1 MRIAFYAP
9 LKPPDHPVPS
19 GDRRMARLLMAAL
32 VAAGH
37 TPVLAARFKSRDGRG
52 DPARQARL
60 RALGVRLADR
70 YLRRIAAHPSER
82 PDLWL
87 TYHLYYKAPD
97 WIGPRVAA
105 ALGIPYVVAEA
116 SLAEKRRGGP
126 WDLGHQA
133 TRDALAQAD
142 RVIGLNTADRDG
154 VLDAIASP
162 DRWVALKPFLD
173 PAAFEAAAAARES
186 SRADLVERW
195 RLDPN
200 RLWLVA
206 VAMMRPDVKR
216 DSYVLLGTALARV
229 RDRPFQL
236 LVAGDGLAR
245 TEVAAALKP
254 LGKRVRFLGALAED
268 AVPPVLAAS
277 DLFVWP
283 AIGEAYGLA
292 ILEAQAAGLPV
303 VAGGSGGVGDIVLH
317 GTTGLVTPVG
327 DAGAIASAVAALIDD
342 PEARARMGAAARRK
356 VLAEHGL
363 AGAARQLDAV
373 FRELVPAA
381 PA

>member
-32 VAAGH
+32 SAAGH
-37 TPVLAARFKSRDGRG
+37 TPALAARFKSRDGRG

-70 YLRRIAAHPSER
+70 YLRRIATHPSER
-82 PDLWL
+82 PSLWL

-142 RVIGLNTADRDG
+142 RVIGLNTADREG

-162 DRWVALKPFLD
+162 DRWVPLKPFLD
-173 PAAFEAAAAARES
+173 PAAFETAAGAREA
-186 SRADLVERW
+186 SRAELVERW
-195 RLDPN
+195 RLDPS
-200 RLWLVA
+200 LPWLVA

-216 DSYVLLGTALARV
+216 DSYQLLGAALARV

-236 LVAGDGLAR
+236 LIAGDGLAR
-245 TEVAAALKP
+245 TEVVAALKP

-292 ILEAQAAGLPV
+292 ILEAQATGLPV
-303 VAGGSGGVGDIVLH
+303 VVGDSGGVGDIVSH

-327 DAGAIASAVAALIDD
+327 DAGAIARAVASLIDD
-342 PEARARMGAAARRK
+342 PEARAQMGVAARRK
-356 VLAEHGL
+356 VSAEHGL

-373 FRELVPAA
+373 LRALVPTT